1 MGRNPLGAFVD
12 IKKYLDLQ
20 LEVKVGRPWGE
31 TQHILVELVYANI
44 LIFECMCYH
53 SVMYEALFRQQE
65 DIFKVIA
72 NQKRLEIVQLL
83 THGELSVSEM
93 VSMLGI
99 SQSNVSQHL
108 GLLRQAK
115 IVETRKVG
123 TTVYYSLGN
132 PKIAEA
138 CSLIRKFLLERDG
151 AEPTEIIKD
160 SVNSLYPVV
169 QDVVC
174 KMRMAVSEASET
186 LEYDGETYFFCASG
200 CKETFEKAPATY
212 HKLIK
217 AVA

>member
-1 MGRNPLGAFVD
+1 
-12 IKKYLDLQ
+12 
-20 LEVKVGRPWGE
+20 
-31 TQHILVELVYANI
+31 
-44 LIFECMCYH
+44 MCY
-53 SVMYEALFRQQE
+53 SEVMYEALFREQE

-93 VSMLGI
+93 ISMLGI

-123 TTVYYSLGN
+123 TTVYYSLSN

-151 AEPTEIIKD
+151 PEKIELLTG
-160 SVNSLYPVV
+160 NSEQMYPLV

-174 KMRMAVSEASET
+174 KMRMAVSEAP
-186 LEYDGETYFFCASG
+186 LKQAYQGEDYFFCGEG
-200 CKETFEKAPATY
+200 CQQKFNKKPDAYAEVVVKEEAR
-212 HKLIK
+212 
-217 AVA
+217 

>member
-1 MGRNPLGAFVD
+1 
-12 IKKYLDLQ
+12 
-20 LEVKVGRPWGE
+20 
-31 TQHILVELVYANI
+31 
-44 LIFECMCYH
+44 
-53 SVMYEALFRQQE
+53 MYEALFRQQE

-123 TTVYYSLGN
+123 TTVYYHLAN

-138 CSLIRKFLLERDG
+138 CSLIRKFLIERDG
-151 AEPTEIIKD
+151 AD
-160 SVNSLYPVV
+160 STGLLQNSVDSMYPVA

-186 LEYDGETYFFCASG
+186 LEHDGEQYFFCASG
-200 CKETFEKAPATY
+200 CREKFEKDPAKYQKTTKETA
-212 HKLIK
+212 
-217 AVA
+217 